1 MSNASLFIVQVYIN
15 KDVITKEKS
24 LGGMNTFSNYSSSS
38 PMSLFSNVKELASL
52 ASAIAIWNDSVRQTL
67 G

>member
-15 KDVITKEKS
+15 KGVITKEKS

-52 ASAIAIWNDSVRQTL
+52 ASAIAI
-67 G
+67 